1 MAATTAVERYTG
13 RFLPSSSS
21 PGLPCLRH
29 ERTEWLGTT
38 GCHAQEPGGVG
49 KGQVHIH
56 ICLQAASPDT
66 GCQKGEMA
74 WELARDDCIYF
85 SSTLFI
91 ENVQTCECEIN
102 VLNSLWAPG
111 IK

>member
-1 MAATTAVERYTG
+1 MPRNPEG
-13 RFLPSSSS
+13 
-21 PGLPCLRH
+21 
-29 ERTEWLGTT
+29 W
-38 GCHAQEPGGVG
+38 G
-49 KGQVHIH
+49 KAKFSIH

-66 GCQKGEMA
+66 GRQKGEMA
-74 WELARDDCIYF
+74 WESARDDCIYF
-85 SSTLFI
+85 SSTVFI